1 MSMSQVKA
9 SFIASSST
17 PVIGGLV
24 FRLLQVAVEP
34 ELLLLQRRREGGLEH
49 DSDFCKTFPVDH
61 WQMLVT
67 VNVPW
72 LASVYQSFPRSSNSM
87 KHCHQCHILNY

>member
-49 DSDFCKTFPVDH
+49 DSDFCKTFAAD
-61 WQMLVT
+61 QMLVT
-67 VNVPW
+67 VNVPR

-87 KHCHQCHILNY
+87 EHCHQCHILNY